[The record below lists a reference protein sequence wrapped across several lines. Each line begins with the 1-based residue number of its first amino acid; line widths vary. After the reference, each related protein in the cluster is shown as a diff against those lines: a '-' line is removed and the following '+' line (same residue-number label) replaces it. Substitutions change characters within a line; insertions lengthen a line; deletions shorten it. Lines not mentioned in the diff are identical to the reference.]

1 MIHNTI
7 IVKADGFDPWYN
19 LAVEEYLLDTVA
31 EDMCILYLWQN
42 DQTVV
47 IGRNQNPWK
56 ECRTNLLENEGGKL
70 ARRLSGGGTVFHDLG
85 NLNFTFIMHRDS
97 YNLERQVRVILAAAK
112 RLGIPAEMTG
122 RNDLTVDGRKF
133 SGNAFCFRK
142 NSAYHH
148 GTILVS
154 SNMENLIKYLQ
165 VPEDKIKSKGIESVR
180 SRVVNLAEIN
190 PEITI
195 DSFTEVFSEEFQKE
209 YGDSSGFILTSDLDQ
224 DKIQVLYS
232 KYSSWEWRYGEAPK
246 FDITLSNR
254 FVWGGVDIC
263 FQMQN
268 GIVKSTAIYSDAMD
282 TDYLQELPKVFTRA
296 TLTGK
301 NLAACVDTFQCD
313 AQAEF
318 MKADLI
324 NWLNEKQL

>member
-1 MIHNTI
+1 MIQNTM
-7 IVKADGFDPWYN
+7 IVKANGFDPWYN
-19 LAVEEYLLDTVA
+19 LAVEEYLLNTVA
-31 EDMCILYLWQN
+31 EDTCILYLWQN

-56 ECRTNLLENEGGKL
+56 ECRASLLENEGGKL

-85 NLNFTFIMHRDS
+85 NLNFTFIMHRDN
-97 YNLERQVRVILAAAK
+97 YNLERQVRVILSAAK

-133 SGNAFCFRK
+133 SGNAFCYRK
-142 NSAYHH
+142 NAAYHH

-180 SRVVNLAEIN
+180 SRVVNLTEIN
-190 PEITI
+190 PDVTI
-195 DSFTEVFSEEFQKE
+195 ESFSQVFSEEFQKE
-209 YGDSSGFILTSDLDQ
+209 YGASSGYIATCDLDQ
-224 DKIQVLYS
+224 DKIQALYG

-263 FQMQN
+263 FQMEN
-268 GIVKSTAIYSDAMD
+268 GIVKDTIIYSDAMD
-282 TDYLQELPKVFTRA
+282 TDYLQDLPKVFTGA
-296 TLTGK
+296 TLNGK
-301 NLAACVDTFQCD
+301 KLATCVDTLQCD

-318 MKADLI
+318 MKTDLI
-324 NWLNEKQL
+324 SWLNEKQL